1 MTDTINRPDLITAT
15 VLLGDADA
23 ESRLRA
29 AVDLG
34 TWRAAEAAPALV
46 ARLGV
51 EPSHAIRET
60 LTWALLRVADARPLL
75 LDALGDP
82 NWLTR
87 MQACHVLSKL
97 GDAGDA
103 GDAAV
108 LLPVIADPVDAVASR
123 AWWAAGQTGSP
134 LVVEAL
140 ADQLGRGDSELR
152 NSLTIAF
159 EALGGLGVPALAR
172 RLRRGA
178 SAAIREHAADTLGLL
193 GSPDADP
200 VVLTLRE
207 ALDDPDPM
215 VGFAALNALGQLDS
229 PRAREAVRA
238 ALDATDPRL
247 QRLAARLVRRHRPG
261 PPGEAVPAEGRELA
275 DALVAA
281 APGVLVGLACESAVL
296 AESRALRALGDRI
309 AELAASHPG
318 LDIAG
323 LAASELP
330 DGISVAAA
338 LDELSAASGE
348 AVVIASVERLDG
360 PSSHQLHLVDGVPR
374 VGVLIGHTGEPGPE
388 TDRILARLALQVA
401 LGRPRH
407 VAVADVPRQEW
418 DEVRAASLSRARA
431 DGLPGTLD
439 ERVIAGAA
447 ADHAT
452 RHVLLEQ
459 VSITDP
465 GVTIDGLLYGRGIRV
480 TGFRRLE
487 RGPIEAL
494 SVAGRP

>member
-1 MTDTINRPDLITAT
+1 MTDTITRPDLITAT

-23 ESRLRA
+23 ELRLRA

-60 LTWALLRVADARPLL
+60 LTWALLRVADAARPLL

-103 GDAAV
+103 GA

-134 LVVEAL
+134 LVVEAM

-159 EALGGLGVPALAR
+159 EALGALGVPALAR
-172 RLRRGA
+172 RVRRGS
-178 SAAIREHAADTLGLL
+178 SAAIREHAADTLGLI

-200 VVLTLRE
+200 VVLSLRE

-215 VGFAALNALGQLDS
+215 VGFAALNVLGQLDS
-229 PRAREAVRA
+229 PRAREAVRE
-238 ALDATDPRL
+238 ALDAADPRL
-247 QRLAARLVRRHRPG
+247 RRLAARLVRRHRAE
-261 PPGEAVPAEGRELA
+261 PPAEAVPAEGRELV
-275 DALVAA
+275 DGLVAA
-281 APGVLVGLACESAVL
+281 APGVLVGLACESAVV
-296 AESRALRALGDRI
+296 AESRALRTLGDRI
-309 AELAASHPG
+309 AALAASRPG
-318 LDIAG
+318 LDVAG

-330 DGISVAAA
+330 DGTSVAAA

-348 AVVIASVERLDG
+348 AVVITSVERLDG
-360 PSSHQLHLVDGVPR
+360 PCSHHLQLVDGVPR

-388 TDRILARLALQVA
+388 TDRILAKLALQVA
-401 LGRPRH
+401 LVAPRH
-407 VAVADVPRQEW
+407 VAVADVPQQEW
-418 DEVRAASLSRARA
+418 DEVRDASLGRARA
-431 DGLPGTLD
+431 EGLPDTLD
-439 ERVIAGAA
+439 GRVIAGAA

-487 RGPIEAL
+487 RP
-494 SVAGRP
+494 AG